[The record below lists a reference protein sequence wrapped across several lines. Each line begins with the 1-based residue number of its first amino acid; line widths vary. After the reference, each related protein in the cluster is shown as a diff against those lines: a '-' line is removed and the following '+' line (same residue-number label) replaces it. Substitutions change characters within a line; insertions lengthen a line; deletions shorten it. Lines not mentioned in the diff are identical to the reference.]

1 MQNDRSGS
9 NEAMSEG
16 ADCLIIVP
24 QNHADL
30 YDRLRAHFAQRANI
44 QVRLDARTGERAES
58 ELHVFGVGGRS
69 LSPDVRA
76 SVEAEISALCG
87 RG

>member
-1 MQNDRSGS
+1 MP
-9 NEAMSEG
+9 EG
-16 ADCLIIVP
+16 ASCLIIVP
-24 QNHADL
+24 HDHPEL
-30 YDRLRAHFAQRANI
+30 HDRLKAHFSQRANI

-76 SVEAEISALCG
+76 SVEAEIRALCG